1 MRQRI
6 RLGWGD
12 MNAFEVP
19 LRGRRVLVT
28 GHTGFTG
35 GWLVLWLRALGC
47 RISGLALAPDTT
59 PNLFTEAHIAEAL
72 ESRIGDIRDFTAVRS
87 VMDGSRPEVV
97 FHLAAQPLVS
107 RGFDQPLDTVAINV
121 LGTANVL
128 EAARSSSSVKA
139 VICVTTDKVYA
150 GNPSTFGYME
160 TDALGGADPYSASKS
175 AAEMI
180 AACYIATMAPRGN
193 GCRIATAR
201 GGNIIGG
208 GDWSKDRVVPDFV
221 RAVVTKEPL
230 MLRRPDAVRPWQHV
244 LALVHGYL
252 SLAAML
258 LERNATLLG
267 AFNFGPTGSQAISV
281 SELVERLGK
290 AWCKPALQITL
301 GQFPETA
308 VLQVNSDKACREL
321 GWQPPL
327 DLQRTIEITAE
338 WYRGYYANPDQARD
352 LTESQIADYRR
363 LLQSKPLG
371 SPAS

>member
-1 MRQRI
+1 
-6 RLGWGD
+6 
-12 MNAFEVP
+12 
-19 LRGRRVLVT
+19 
-28 GHTGFTG
+28 
-35 GWLVLWLRALGC
+35 
-47 RISGLALAPDTT
+47 
-59 PNLFTEAHIAEAL
+59 
-72 ESRIGDIRDFTAVRS
+72 
-87 VMDGSRPEVV
+87 
-97 FHLAAQPLVS
+97 
-107 RGFDQPLDTVAINV
+107 
-121 LGTANVL
+121 
-128 EAARSSSSVKA
+128 

-221 RAVVTKEPL
+221 RAVVTKGPL

-267 AFNFGPTGSQAISV
+267 AFNFGPTRSEAVSV
-281 SELVERLGK
+281 GELVERLGK
-290 AWCKPALQITL
+290 TWCRPDLQITP
-301 GQFPETA
+301 GQFPESA
-308 VLQVNSDKACREL
+308 VLQVNSDKACSEL

-338 WYRGYYANPDQARD
+338 WYRDYYANPDQARD
-352 LTESQIADYRR
+352 LIESQIADYRR